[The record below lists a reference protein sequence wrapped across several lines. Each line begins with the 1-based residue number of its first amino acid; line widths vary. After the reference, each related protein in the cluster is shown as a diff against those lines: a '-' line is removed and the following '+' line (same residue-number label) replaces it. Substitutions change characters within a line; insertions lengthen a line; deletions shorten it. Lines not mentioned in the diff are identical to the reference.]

1 MQRVRAR
8 RLATPDFTWA
18 DHIPGLATS
27 DSMATVSSD
36 EVNGFA
42 PTTNLIES
50 VVATLDEPP
59 HQAERA

>member
-1 MQRVRAR
+1 
-8 RLATPDFTWA
+8 
-18 DHIPGLATS
+18 
-27 DSMATVSSD
+27 MATVSSD

-42 PTTNLIES
+42 PTTKLIES